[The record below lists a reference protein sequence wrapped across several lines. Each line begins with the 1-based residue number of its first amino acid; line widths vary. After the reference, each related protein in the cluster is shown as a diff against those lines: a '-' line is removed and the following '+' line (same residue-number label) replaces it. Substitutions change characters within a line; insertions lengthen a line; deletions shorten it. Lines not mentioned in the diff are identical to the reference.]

1 MEIQI
6 RSNVIDGNL
15 KRNREQIKQAI
26 ASFEG
31 KEVIISIEKAKKNRS
46 NNQNSYYWGVC
57 IPLIQSGLKEA
68 TGEFFGNDNI
78 HYDILLKMFA
88 PTFDVV
94 NKLSGQIMSRQISS
108 SEMTTTQFCEY
119 IMEVQKWASEF
130 LNINIPD
137 PNEEILIS
145 FDND

>member
-1 MEIQI
+1 MKFQI
-6 RSNVIDGNL
+6 KSNVVNGNL

-31 KEVIISIEKAKKNRS
+31 KEIVVTIDKAKKTRS
-46 NNQNSYYWGVC
+46 NNQNNFYWGVC
-57 IPLIQSGLKEA
+57 IPLIQSGLKDA

-78 HYDILLKMFA
+78 HYDMLLKMFA

-94 NKLSGQIMSRQISS
+94 NIHSGQVMSRQISS
-108 SEMTTTQFCEY
+108 SEMTTTQFCSY
-119 IMEVQKWASEF
+119 ILEIQKWAAEF
-130 LNINIPD
+130 LNIDIPD

>member
-1 MEIQI
+1 MKYQI
-6 RSNVIDGNL
+6 RSNVINGNL
-15 KRNREQIKQAI
+15 KRNRDHIKQAI

-31 KEVIISIEKAKKNRS
+31 KEVIISIDKAKKNRS

-68 TGEFFGNDNI
+68 TGEYFGIDNI

-88 PTFDVV
+88 PSLEVV
-94 NKLSGQIMSRQISS
+94 NKSTGQILSRQISS
-108 SEMTTTQFCEY
+108 SDMTTIQFMEY
-119 IMEVQKWASEF
+119 VMEVQKWASEF

>member
-1 MEIQI
+1 MKFQI
-6 RSNVIDGNL
+6 KSNVVNGNI

-31 KEVIISIEKAKKNRS
+31 KEIIITIDKAKKTRS
-46 NNQNSYYWGVC
+46 NNQNNFYWGVC
-57 IPLIQSGLKEA
+57 IPLIQSGLKDA

-78 HYDILLKMFA
+78 HYDMLLKMFA

-94 NKLSGQIMSRQISS
+94 NVHNGLVMSRQISS